1 MSTANKIQDFIRTSE
16 VQNALNIS
24 LGAYTSDK
32 AIREAY
38 EANEARFRLV
48 EKEEVVGLFID
59 GALVSIEGYT
69 TDQWEDSREEW
80 VEFFNA

>member
-24 LGAYTSDK
+24 LGVYTSDK

-48 EKEEVVGLFID
+48 DKEEVVGLFLD
-59 GALVSIEGYT
+59 GVLVSIEGYT
-69 TDQWEDSREEW
+69 KDQWEDSREEW